1 MRIYVTIQE
10 LLPKMD
16 QKCGYE
22 NLFEKTLANAVD
34 LEKGQ
39 LCKEILGGDV
49 TKYKPDVR
57 RGIV

>member
-1 MRIYVTIQE
+1 
-10 LLPKMD
+10 MD